1 MFVTQ
6 IAIIFASIAA
16 TIQIQTYDIHIHFQY
31 LHRCFNIQG
40 WWLLFVQILLDG
52 HLTTIYTGGNLWKI
66 TRDGFARICWSCGK
80 NRRLWKWSWCEKKTI
95 KYIYIYKVSSQTRR
109 FAVQNLRNN
118 DSTPTNPSHIPL
130 SAQVSFSPYYICSLS
145 FPTQLFLSN
154 HLSIFCF
161 GSPFAPPSFPLSSQQ
176 VIEMPKKDSTSSD
189 KGASFG
195 GWKPPVVYREG
206 RDMEAQWGWVFL
218 KVQIEVIP
226 WVECGCEEFMFLF
239 LPLVRWWKGW
249 TSVFLGRILR
259 KVKCPNCCG
268 HDISY
273 IHHSKTP
280 LMWQE
285 KSPFVPV
292 TLSRCW

>member
-1 MFVTQ
+1 MISISTFNTCTDVSTFKAGGSSSSKSFLTVTW
-6 IAIIFASIAA
+6 
-16 TIQIQTYDIHIHFQY
+16 
-31 LHRCFNIQG
+31 RP
-40 WWLLFVQILLDG
+40 
-52 HLTTIYTGGNLWKI
+52 YTPVEI
-66 TRDGFARICWSCGK
+66 CGK
-80 NRRLWKWSWCEKKTI
+80 SPGMVSPEFVDHVEKTEGCGSGRGVRK
-95 KYIYIYKVSSQTRR
+95 KLLNIYIYKVSSQTRR